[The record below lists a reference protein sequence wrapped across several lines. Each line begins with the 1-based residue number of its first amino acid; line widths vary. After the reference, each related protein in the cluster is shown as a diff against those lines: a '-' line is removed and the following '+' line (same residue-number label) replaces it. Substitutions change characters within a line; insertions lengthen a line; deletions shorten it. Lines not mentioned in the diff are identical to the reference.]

1 METKFASQP
10 HGWRL
15 LCIGIEQ
22 RPSRMHV
29 WPSCTQS
36 ACSQTSTVL
45 FYAWTMKFMW
55 AQICVGDMRVS
66 CLKAK
71 GWQHHLSQNIGP
83 STAQSTRPA
92 PPGLSERNE
101 CVNEMEPLKYSRFK
115 VHISKSLRKMWGGPG
130 RPSHFASDTHVVWG
144 QGNTT
149 GSSEQ
154 IVPHL
159 PKVS

>member
-1 METKFASQP
+1 MEIAVHQHRAMPVKNA
-10 HGWRL
+10 
-15 LCIGIEQ
+15 
-22 RPSRMHV
+22 

-45 FYAWTMKFMW
+45 FYAWTMKFVR

-83 STAQSTRPA
+83 AAAQSTRPA
-92 PPGLSERNE
+92 PSALSERNE

-115 VHISKSLRKMWGGPG
+115 VYNYFKKLMENVGQPRPPQPLR
-130 RPSHFASDTHVVWG
+130 F
-144 QGNTT
+144 
-149 GSSEQ
+149 
-154 IVPHL
+154 
-159 PKVS
+159 